1 MVIKNRKF
9 QIEAKWYF
17 IPNGSAKLLNVD
29 RIKCVDYIITY
40 FWWKCKLVQP
50 LWKTILHLLFSTV
63 KNQIPKNQILH
74 LEAQPR
80 KPLTVDINKVID
92 SSKVCFS
99 KSKIKQKPEE
109 TQISIDRRMEIG
121 EWITT
126 TKKWKLYFQ

>member
-1 MVIKNRKF
+1 MSIV
-9 QIEAKWYF
+9 
-17 IPNGSAKLLNVD
+17 LNVL
-29 RIKCVDYIITY
+29 IILSITY

-50 LWKTILHLLFSTV
+50 RWKTILHLLFSTV

-99 KSKIKQKPEE
+99 KSKIKRKPEE

-126 TKKWKLYFQ
+126 TKK